1 MVSSLLIKSPLVYKY
16 IVSLTK
22 QDCFTMNNKDFT
34 IPKNMLLNWLY
45 SAEMS
50 HWMNWENGLK
60 ITQADSINLLKII

>member
-34 IPKNMLLNWLY
+34 IPKNLLLNWLY
-45 SAEMS
+45 STEMS